1 MTAMWQRINEQDL
14 PQSVARCSAVPM
26 LPEGKRNVL
35 GVRVDVTDYNTAA
48 ERIIQAAR
56 AKKAL
61 GVSGLAVHG
70 VMTGVLDD
78 EHRFR
83 LNSLELVVPDGQP
96 VRWALNWIHKAGL
109 KDRVYGPNLT
119 LEVCKRAEQEGLSVF
134 FFGGTQEILSQLR
147 KKLSIRFPRLVV
159 AGMMSSKFRRLTI
172 PEKNQIVSEIR
183 NSGASIVFVGLG
195 CPRQEIWV
203 YEFRESLSCPLLA
216 VGAAFP
222 FLAGTLQQAP
232 LWMQQRG
239 LEWLFRLSREPL
251 RLWSRYLLLTPQ
263 FLALLLLQRLGLS
276 QFADYGRQ
284 PSEHVLPG

>member
-48 ERIIQAAR
+48 ECIIQAAR

-203 YEFRESLSCPLLA
+203 YEFRESLSRPLLA

>member
-1 MTAMWQRINEQDL
+1 MWQRINEQDL
-14 PQSVARCSAVPM
+14 SEGVAGSSAIPM
-26 LPEGKRNVL
+26 LREGKRNVL

-48 ERIIQAAR
+48 GRIIQAAR
-56 AKKAL
+56 TKKGL
-61 GVSGLAVHG
+61 SVSGLAVHG

-83 LNSLELVVPDGQP
+83 LNSLDLVVPDGQP

-147 KKLSIRFPRLVV
+147 KKLSTRFPRLVV
-159 AGMMSSKFRRLTI
+159 AGMMNSKFRGLTI
-172 PEKNQIVSEIR
+172 PEKNQIVSEIQ

-222 FLAGTLQQAP
+222 FLAGTLEQAP

-239 LEWLFRLSREPL
+239 LEWLFRLSREPR
-251 RLWSRYLLLTPQ
+251 RLWDRYLLMSPQ
-263 FLALLLLQRLGLS
+263 FLALLLLQRLGVS
-276 QFADYGRQ
+276 EFADYGRQ